1 VSRIEAAGI
10 RAGYRARSVL
20 HDVEIAARDG
30 ELVALI
36 GPNGAGKSTVL
47 RVLAGL
53 LRPSAGEV
61 RIDGR
66 RIAGLP
72 RSEVGRLVAVVPQ
85 VFETLFP
92 FTVREVVALGRTS
105 RVGLLGIF
113 GAEDAR
119 AVKRAIDD
127 LALRDLA
134 DRRIDRLSGGE
145 RQRAVLAM
153 ALAQESQVLL
163 LDEPT
168 AHLDPAHQR
177 ATLEHTARIA
187 KERGLAVIAVLHD
200 LNLAS
205 ALASRVV
212 VLREGA
218 VMRDGD
224 PREVLTP
231 ALVAEVFGAGL
242 SVVMHGGRPYV
253 LPVPDETNPAFA
265 PTARAARRVAGASSP
280 SSPRPERTSPNP
292 MR

>member
-1 VSRIEAAGI
+1 MSRIEATGI
-10 RAGYRARSVL
+10 RAGYREREVL
-20 HDVEIAARDG
+20 HGIDIAARDG
-30 ELVALI
+30 EVVALV
-36 GPNGAGKSTVL
+36 GPNGAGKSTAL

-53 LRPSAGEV
+53 LRPSAGDV
-61 RIDGR
+61 RIDGQP
-66 RIAGLP
+66 IAG
-72 RSEVGRLVAVVPQ
+72 RSRAEIGRLVAVVPQ

-113 GAEDAR
+113 GVEDAR
-119 AVKRAIDD
+119 AVERAIDD
-127 LALRDLA
+127 LALRELA

-153 ALAQESQVLL
+153 ALAQESDVLL

-187 KERGLAVIAVLHD
+187 RERGLAVVAVLHD

-212 VLREGA
+212 VLRDG
-218 VMRDGD
+218 VVVRDGD

-253 LPVPDETNPAFA
+253 LPVPD
-265 PTARAARRVAGASSP
+265 
-280 SSPRPERTSPNP
+280 
-292 MR
+292 